1 MRVSKVKHV
10 VWSPDMS
17 HVALLGRNGTH
28 TVSLASALCVCDRK
42 LQSVCTVNEN
52 MRLKSAGWD
61 EHGVLIY
68 TTSNHI
74 KYALSNG

>member
-1 MRVSKVKHV
+1 
-10 VWSPDMS
+10 
-17 HVALLGRNGTH
+17 
-28 TVSLASALCVCDRK
+28 
-42 LQSVCTVNEN
+42 

-74 KYALSNG
+74 KYSLTNG

>member
-1 MRVSKVKHV
+1 MEGYQHFCLHNVSYV
-10 VWSPDMS
+10 
-17 HVALLGRNGTH
+17 
-28 TVSLASALCVCDRK
+28 TVTYFIALCICDRK
-42 LQSVCTVNEN
+42 LHSLCTVNEN